1 MKIPLW
7 AFWEQPLRWPVPHF
21 LVPQTIPTIFS
32 SGIPN
37 PPQMIAGLRPR
48 HCSWHVCAAIACHN
62 NTHNCDVCFFRFP
75 NENYGDRYVL
85 IVSSM
90 KLMYHKGWRTNVL
103 SQILSVT
110 HPPAVGLR
118 SRCRPLTSVSFN
130 YAPSLPPFMLPFRI
144 IFYIYIIKLR
154 MWRDGSRLAALCL
167 GRWKFVGNRRFSLHS
182 VRFGQL
188 LVGSKTAKQLYNSY
202 QICSDHFEDSQYM
215 DPAHTSP
222 MPHAISIDFIW
233 RLRQ

>member
-1 MKIPLW
+1 MDP
-7 AFWEQPLRWPVPHF
+7 PHTS

-37 PPQMIAGLRPR
+37 TPQMIAGLRLR
-48 HCSWHVCAAIACHN
+48 RCSWRVCAAIACHN

-90 KLMYHKGWRTNVL
+90 KLMYHKGWRTYVL

-130 YAPSLPPFMLPFRI
+130 YAPSLPTFMLPFRI
-144 IFYIYIIKLR
+144 IVDIYIIKLR
-154 MWRDGSRLAALCL
+154 MWRDGSR
-167 GRWKFVGNRRFSLHS
+167 WFVWVGGSLWVFAYPQS

-188 LVGSKTAKQLYNSY
+188 LVTLCTSTHCQYNESVHRKEQLL
-202 QICSDHFEDSQYM
+202 FTPFM
-215 DPAHTSP
+215 TV
-222 MPHAISIDFIW
+222 
-233 RLRQ
+233 